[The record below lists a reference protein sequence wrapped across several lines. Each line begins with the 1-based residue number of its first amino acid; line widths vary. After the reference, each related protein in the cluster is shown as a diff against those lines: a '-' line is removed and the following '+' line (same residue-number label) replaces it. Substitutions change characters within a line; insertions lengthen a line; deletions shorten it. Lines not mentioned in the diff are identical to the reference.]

1 MEIVNQLRVF
11 PIKSE
16 LLNLAALLLLLVQHL
31 TDCSAMTFMKKNLLI
46 IISRLFVASC
56 CFLIREKQPI
66 HRLLVVT
73 IYYDHGFLL
82 FLCTDRRIKVS

>member
-1 MEIVNQLRVF
+1 MEIVNQLRIL

-31 TDCSAMTFMKKNLLI
+31 TDCSAMTFNYKILLI
-46 IISRLFVASC
+46 IISRLFIASC
-56 CFLIREKQPI
+56 CLLIREQQPI

-73 IYYDHGFLL
+73 SYYDHGVLL
-82 FLCTDRRIKVS
+82 FLCTDRRIKVN